1 MTVIE
6 MESHR
11 ILLAGAWASLVLIY
25 LLGDVIRIF
34 AGHADPGN
42 IGGQEVASWVWT
54 LASAIMLLPIA
65 MILVS
70 LMVPATP
77 LRWIEIIVSIALV
90 IFNLAG
96 IASYPGFYDKM
107 LLVTSFAV
115 NGIIVWI
122 AWAWQP
128 ASA

>member
-6 MESHR
+6 MEPQR
-11 ILLAGAWASLVLIY
+11 ILLAGAWVSLMLIY

-34 AGHADPGN
+34 AGHAEPGAVD
-42 IGGQEVASWVWT
+42 GQEVAGWVWT
-54 LASAIMLLPIA
+54 LSSAIMLLPIA

-70 LMVPATP
+70 LMVPAAP
-77 LRWIEIIVSIALV
+77 LRWIEIIVSIALL

-96 IASYPGFYDKM
+96 IASYAGLYDKM
-107 LLVTSFAV
+107 LLVISFAV
-115 NGIIVWI
+115 NGIIVWS
-122 AWAWQP
+122 AWTWHP

>member
-1 MTVIE
+1 MIVIE
-6 MESHR
+6 MESRR
-11 ILLAGAWASLVLIY
+11 ILLAGAWVSVMLIY

-34 AGHADPGN
+34 AGHAGPGT
-42 IGGQEVASWVWT
+42 IDGQEVASWVWT

-65 MILVS
+65 MILIS

-96 IASYPGFYDKM
+96 FSSYAGFYDKM
-107 LLVTSFAV
+107 LLVISFAV
-115 NGIIVWI
+115 NGLIVWL
-122 AWAWQP
+122 AWTWQP